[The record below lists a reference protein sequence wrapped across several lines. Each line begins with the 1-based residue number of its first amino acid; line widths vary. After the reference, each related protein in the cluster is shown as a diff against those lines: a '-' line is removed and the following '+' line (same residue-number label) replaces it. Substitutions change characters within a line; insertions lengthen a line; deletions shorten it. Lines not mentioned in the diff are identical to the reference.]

1 MFGALQ
7 VIRRLAPVLAV
18 PALCLAGPPQT
29 QHNHIRYYIQL
40 VRATDSS
47 QPPQSGSRP
56 VGAKL
61 ATTLHGPLR
70 WKHYWEICRREADVP
85 FGGTATLRL
94 PNQRA
99 VEIDL
104 TRPGRRSATAF
115 QHGKPVDRTVVPIGE
130 AFTLIGGDRDDST
143 AWFIVVRRDKP
154 GA

>member
-1 MFGALQ
+1 MWRLLPVIALAAFSL
-7 VIRRLAPVLAV
+7 VELAQ
-18 PALCLAGPPQT
+18 PPTSQ
-29 QHNHIRYYIQL
+29 IRYYIQL
-40 VRATDSS
+40 IRAADSS
-47 QPPQSGSRP
+47 QPPQTGSRP

-61 ATTLHGPLR
+61 ATTFHGALR
-70 WKHYWEICRREADVP
+70 WKHYWEICRREVDVP
-85 FGGTATLRL
+85 LGSAVNLHL

-104 TRPGRRSATAF
+104 TRPGKRTTVAY
-115 QHGKPVDRTVVPIGE
+115 QNGKPVDRIVVPMGE

>member
-1 MFGALQ
+1 MWRI
-7 VIRRLAPVLAV
+7 VPVLALV
-18 PALCLAGPPQT
+18 ALSSVELAQAPPG
-29 QHNHIRYYIQL
+29 HIRYYIQL
-40 VRATDSS
+40 TRAADSS
-47 QPPQSGSRP
+47 QPPQAGSRP

-61 ATTLHGPLR
+61 ATTFQGALR
-70 WKHYWEICRREADVP
+70 WKHYWEICRREVDVP
-85 FGGTATLRL
+85 LGGAVNLHL

-104 TRPGRRSATAF
+104 TRPGKRTTVAF
-115 QHGKPVDRTVVPIGE
+115 QNGKPVDRVVVPMGE